1 MNPFAQ
7 ILAGWACRRQ
17 EPAALATIVR
27 TTGSTYRKAGTRM
40 LVHADGS
47 AEGMISAG
55 CLEREVIERAQR
67 TLRDGTPRLVTY
79 DTRRLMGCHGGLEV
93 FIERM
98 DAQRGGHLFAAVED
112 GIRRRRKLVSTTIF
126 ESSGTC
132 HDMLGSHALLGG
144 GEAPAC
150 RHLPRQM
157 RDDGIAAL
165 RREQVLERR
174 YDSSDGGL
182 VALLHSMAPP
192 VRVLVFGAHPDVVPL
207 AAFCLQL
214 GWEPTVVAHPS
225 QEPPELPAGCR
236 SLFLAPD
243 EITEV
248 FKPDARTA
256 AVIMTHHYG
265 RDLACLVEVLKL
277 GLPYVGLMGPAKR
290 RNQLL
295 GEMAGSGITPDV
307 AALQRLHGPAG
318 LDIGADGPVEIAL
331 SIVAE
336 IKGVMNGRAG
346 GPLAVAT
353 HPVQPQP
360 EGWVAAA

>member
-1 MNPFAQ
+1 MNAFAE
-7 ILAGWACRRQ
+7 ILSGWACRRH

-40 LVHADGS
+40 LVHSNGA
-47 AEGMISAG
+47 AAGMISAG
-55 CLEREVIERAQR
+55 CLEKEVIERALR
-67 TLRDGTPRLVTY
+67 TLRSGAPQLAFF
-79 DTRRLMGCHGGLEV
+79 DTRRLMGCSGGLEV

-98 DAQRGGHLFAAVED
+98 DAQCGSSLLAAVEQ
-112 GIRRRRKLVSTTIF
+112 GMQRRRKLVGTTVF
-126 ESSGTC
+126 EASGTANN
-132 HDMLGSHALLGG
+132 MLGSHALLGG

-150 RHLPRQM
+150 RNLPRQM

-165 RREQVLERR
+165 GREQVLEKR
-174 YDSSDGGL
+174 YDSSSGSL
-182 VALLHSMAPP
+182 VALLHSIAPP

-207 AAFCLQL
+207 AGFCLQL

-243 EITEV
+243 EIAEV

-336 IKGVMNGRAG
+336 IRGVMNGRAG
-346 GPLAVAT
+346 GPLAVAA
-353 HPVQPQP
+353 HSIQPQP